1 MFREMVSRYPTVDI
15 VGDTPRHR
23 DRLAF
28 RGVAT
33 VELAVGR
40 HSAGPGAP
48 VRPTS
53 GDLEWRRRY
62 REHLDSHPRPVD
74 ANELAGRVR
83 LLASNEFFAGCTGDE
98 LASLAET
105 AYPLAFDAGEWLVRQ
120 GERSP
125 DAFVI
130 AEGTA
135 DVVID
140 GEVVA
145 TLDRDSIVGE
155 RGVLTGAT
163 APRPSR
169 LPAIS
174 ARTCSRRSGSDRSC
188 SPTRTPQHG
197 CATSSSVTNGADRS
211 AAPVDVR
218 LLRFSRR
225 RGVPAA
231 ATSSIATLVTH
242 GELVPRRNR
251 AVRRW
256 ARLESCSLWWAWG
269 EGGSE

>member
-163 APRPSR
+163 APTVTATSHLERARALDEAAPIDHAVQPGRRSPDARRR
-169 LPAIS
+169 LPL
-174 ARTCSRRSGSDRSC
+174 RTAL
-188 SPTRTPQHG
+188 T
-197 CATSSSVTNGADRS
+197 A
-211 AAPVDVR
+211 
-218 LLRFSRR
+218 L
-225 RGVPAA
+225 
-231 ATSSIATLVTH
+231 
-242 GELVPRRNR
+242 PRR
-251 AVRRW
+251 W
-256 ARLESCSLWWAWG
+256 T
-269 EGGSE
+269 